1 MTNSIGKRSPRK
13 TARIAGLLYLLAG
26 LPAPFS
32 LLYIPSKLIVSGDA
46 TATANNIHASEML
59 FRLGIVGNLVSQI
72 GFIFVSLALYQLLK
86 SVNKNVAVLMVILN
100 LIGIP
105 ITMLNEL
112 TQFAALQL
120 LSGAHYLTVFSAD
133 QVHALALLFL
143 NMRELGVNI
152 AQLFWGLWLFPMGYL
167 VFKSGFL
174 PRIIGVLLMVGCVGY
189 VLQSFTAFLLPNLDV
204 SFALITGWGELA
216 FVLWLLIR
224 GVNVEQW
231 EKRALAPA

>member
-1 MTNSIGKRSPRK
+1 MTAHIEDKSPRK
-13 TARIAGLLYLLAG
+13 IARTAGLWYLLAG
-26 LPAPFS
+26 LPAPLS
-32 LLYIPSKLIVSGDA
+32 LVYIPSKLIVPGDA

-59 FRLGIVGNLVSQI
+59 FRIGIVGNLVSQI

-86 SVNKNVAVLMVILN
+86 PVHKNMAVLMVILN

-112 TQFAALQL
+112 TQFVALQL
-120 LSGAHYLTVFSAD
+120 LSGAHYLTAFTSD

-143 NMRELGVNI
+143 NTRELGVSI
-152 AQLFWGLWLFPMGYL
+152 AQIFWGLWLFPMGYL

-174 PRIIGVLLMVGCVGY
+174 PRIIGVLLMIGCVGY
-189 VLQSFTAFLLPNLDV
+189 VMQSFATFLLPNLEV
-204 SFALITGWGELA
+204 NIALLTGWGELL
-216 FVLWLLIR
+216 FTLWLLIR

-231 EKRALAPA
+231 KKRALASA